1 MSSYE
6 TTVEALTNF
15 ISQKD
20 QSGLKTVRLMQMYL
34 MNNSDN
40 SLENEMLSNIPTAEI
55 GDTGLKPIGTWHPK
69 IQNGEVIFLRQKQS
83 DSIFWESSR
92 SQIKYKKPPNT
103 KRLCFIGESAAA
115 GMFFTP
121 NYSPAIA
128 LASHLSQFSK
138 TKWDVVDLTRSCMNV
153 GGLLATCKASLQL
166 DPDFVIII
174 AGNNWFSDV
183 IFEHDAPVSKRRTY
197 LDIFETLGAVGL
209 AQNYKNSLETVAEK
223 AMQKI
228 VEISKGS
235 TAEFIFA
242 LPASNYADWERR
254 CPIYWLGKDTAQWY
268 ELYRL
273 ATKALENARY
283 EEALKIGCKM
293 LTIDGKVSPTSNR
306 IIANALIALGRPD
319 EAYGYCVAES
329 DYAVMYDQL
338 TSFPG
343 MPSFVR
349 KICKKFNDPNNMTI
363 IDLEDIFIDYLGT
376 KILDKSLF
384 VDYCHMTPETFNVA
398 MAPVASHLLNKTQGK
413 SNASKKPIVDWRDI
427 AKNSSAL
434 EIDPFRMA
442 ISYFHTGLYKAHL
455 DQPVINTNNLEP
467 IIEFFQKAVS
477 YSKKILDVMELYVQA
492 RSCYYG
498 AGFSLS
504 KAGQRLFKL
513 INSPLDFPVAQASP
527 GVDALAI
534 EAICTTLERNSR
546 KGFKLMEEYQKH
558 YIRLLKRGIDLTE
571 PLYIERI
578 NEVVRLAVDSELSTR
593 RKVPY
598 FKSWWPS
605 SYFSLVTDIAG
616 DLDLKIVCRR
626 LGEGS
631 ITENFVNISINNN
644 QIGSIPI
651 TRKWTRHHIDI
662 PKNLIIP
669 GFNRL
674 SLEWPKLTQSEDLEI
689 KNLTTRYSL
698 GLKVNM
704 FPVFGEVFS
713 LVVIKKKKVE

>member
-1 MSSYE
+1 MSFYE
-6 TTVEALTNF
+6 TNVETFTNF

-34 MNNSDN
+34 MNNTDN
-40 SLENEMLSNIPTAEI
+40 HFETRLLSNISEEEVGETNFRPV
-55 GDTGLKPIGTWHPK
+55 GTWHPETH
-69 IQNGEVIFLRQKQS
+69 NDEVVFIRKKQS

-92 SQIKYKKPPNT
+92 SQIKQKKYPNT
-103 KRLCFIGESAAA
+103 KRVCLIGESAAA

-128 LASHLSQFSK
+128 LSSHLNLFSE
-138 TKWDVVDLTRSCMNV
+138 TKWDVVDLTRSCMNA

-166 DPDFVIII
+166 EPDFVIIM

-183 IFEHDAPVSKRRTY
+183 IFEHDAPVSKRRAY
-197 LDIFETLGAVGL
+197 LDILENLGPVGISKS
-209 AQNYKNSLETVAEK
+209 YKNNLETHAEK
-223 AMQKI
+223 IMQKI

-235 TAEFIFA
+235 AAEFIFA

-254 CPIYWLGKDTAQWY
+254 CPIYWLGNDTAQWY

-273 ATKALENARY
+273 ATKELESLHY
-283 EEALKIGCKM
+283 EEALQIGYKM
-293 LTIDGKVSPTSNR
+293 VVIDGGIAPTSNR
-306 IIANALIALGRPD
+306 IIANALIALGRSD
-319 EAYGYCVAES
+319 EAYSYCVAES

-343 MPSFVR
+343 MPSFIR
-349 KICKKFNDPNNMTI
+349 KICKQFNDQKNMTI
-363 IDLEDIFIDYLGT
+363 VDLETIFIDYLGT

-398 MAPVASHLLNKTQGK
+398 MSPVASHLINQNQTK
-413 SNASKKPIVDWRDI
+413 SNSSEKSMVDWRDI
-427 AKNSSAL
+427 MKNSRPL

-442 ISYFHTGLYKAHL
+442 VSYFYAGLYNAHL
-455 DQPVINTNNLEP
+455 NQPVINSINLEP
-467 IIEFFQKAVS
+467 SIEFFQKAVKFS
-477 YSKKILDVMELYVQA
+477 DKILDIMELYIQA
-492 RSCYYG
+492 RSCYQG

-534 EAICTTLERNSR
+534 EAICTSLERNGR
-546 KGFKLMEEYQKH
+546 EGVKLMEQYQQH
-558 YIRLLKRGIDLTE
+558 YIRLLNRGVDLTE
-571 PLYIERI
+571 PIYIERI

-598 FKSWWPS
+598 FKSWWPC
-605 SYFSLVTDIAG
+605 SYFSLVTDIEG
-616 DLDLKIVCRR
+616 DLELKITCRR
-626 LGEGS
+626 PYEGN
-631 ITENFVNISINNN
+631 IAENFVNILINNN
-644 QIGSIPI
+644 LIGSIHV
-651 TRKWTRHHIDI
+651 TSKWSRHNIDI
-662 PKNLIIP
+662 PKNVIIH

-674 SLEWPKLTQSEDLEI
+674 SLEWPKLAQCENQEI
-689 KNLTTRYSL
+689 IDLTTRYSI
-698 GLKVNM
+698 GLEVNM
-704 FPVFGEVFS
+704 FPIFGEVFS
-713 LVVIKKKKVE
+713 LIVGKK